1 MRFVKIGVRLWG
13 EALQPDIITE
23 ILGLQPTQSQLK
35 GDVKKLSSGN
45 FSAPRELGMWCHTRE
60 VSSSLEFELKALLD
74 SMEARNLKEIDG
86 VEHAIV
92 DVFVGLSDEDYFVQ
106 DSFEF
111 RLENN
116 ILETLFSMGLDI
128 RTTIT

>member
-13 EALQPDIITE
+13 EELQPDKITE
-23 ILGLQPTQSQLK
+23 ILGLQPTQTQLK
-35 GDVKKLSSGN
+35 GDVKKLSGGN
-45 FSAPRELGMWCHTRE
+45 LSAPRELGMWCHTRE
-60 VSSSLEFELKALLD
+60 VSSNLELELKALLD

-92 DVFVGLSDEDYFVQ
+92 DIFVGLSDEDYYVQ
-106 DSFEF
+106 ESFEYRF
-111 RLENN
+111 ENN
-116 ILETLFSMGLDI
+116 ILETIFSMGLDI

>member
-1 MRFVKIGVRLWG
+1 M
-13 EALQPDIITE
+13 ITE

-35 GDVKKLSSGN
+35 GDVKKLSSGK
-45 FSAPRELGMWCHTRE
+45 FSAPRELGMWCHTKE

-92 DVFVGLSDEDYFVQ
+92 DIFVGLSDEDYYVKE
-106 DSFEF
+106 SFEF

-116 ILETLFSMGLDI
+116 TLETIFSMGLDI

>member
-13 EALQPDIITE
+13 ELLEPDMVTEALGFQPS
-23 ILGLQPTQSQLK
+23 QSHLK

-60 VSSSLEFELKALLD
+60 VGSSLELELRALLD
-74 SMEARNLKEIDG
+74 LMEARNLKEIDG

-92 DVFVGLSDEDYFVQ
+92 DIFIGLSDEDYHVKE
-106 DSFEF
+106 SFEF
-111 RLENN
+111 RLDNK
-116 ILETLFSMGLDI
+116 ILKMLHNMGLDI